1 MTEIRMLQIDFF
13 LISKKTSAIVKPKC
27 FCKTKAL
34 IHTTITKRW
43 PMRDTGDIVWAHC

>member
-13 LISKKTSAIVKPKC
+13 FNFKN